1 MNSKVSLKD
10 RILTD
15 MKSAMKNKN
24 SLKLMALKL
33 VYADCRNKEI
43 ELKKDLDDAQMTVIL
58 KKQIKQYE
66 EMIEQYKK
74 GGYSDSVSQQE
85 ERLKFIKAYLP
96 KTLSVEE
103 LKAVIEEVISELK
116 PSSMKEMG
124 SVIKTVQSRTAGAVD
139 NRQLAEL
146 TKERLQGL

>member
-24 SLKLMALKL
+24 SLQLMALKL

-43 ELKKDLDDAQMTVIL
+43 ETKKDIDDVQLTAIL

-74 GGYSDSVSQQE
+74 GGRSDSVSQQE
-85 ERLKFIKAYLP
+85 ERLQFIKAYLP
-96 KTLSVEE
+96 KTLSSEE